1 MSALVVDTSSWI
13 LYLNQGGRADWIDEA
28 MAEARVHL
36 PLVVAAE
43 LLSGKLKPREREALS
58 LMLERLPPCGADFAH
73 WARVGELR
81 AALQAKGLHVSTP
94 DAHVAQ
100 CALDLG
106 GALLTEDAVF
116 AHIAR
121 HRPLRLALA

>member
-1 MSALVVDTSSWI
+1 VSALVVDTSSWI

-28 MAEARVHL
+28 MVEARVHL
-36 PLVVAAE
+36 PPIVAAE
-43 LLSGKLKPREREALS
+43 LLSGKLKPREREALMR
-58 LMLERLPPCGADFAH
+58 MLERLPRCSADFAH

-81 AALQAKGLHVSTP
+81 AGLRAKGLHVSTP

-100 CALDLG
+100 CALDLD

-121 HRPLRLALA
+121 HRPLKLAAA